1 MSTTRG
7 RFRVL
12 ANPRDEG
19 VWTFVSLPDDPTEPT
34 EEAYELVDVAHTGHG
49 DLDETVSGLRPGY
62 VVEAELS
69 WATEDP
75 TVESLAVEKR
85 TLYASADGVT
95 NLFEA
100 AQDAWENARAQG
112 EAMAS
117 QVTRDTDGAVNG
129 VLYVFGETQG
139 AGDLYDEF
147 VSGRRPIEPLV
158 ARVNE
163 NEEPGDREVF
173 VLRPAGG
180 EFVVIYI
187 ALAKDGL
194 LADTVRDTYDLPRP
208 DEPLA

>member
-1 MSTTRG
+1 MTTTSG

-12 ANPRDEG
+12 ANPREDD
-19 VWTFVSLPDDPTEPT
+19 VWTFVSLPEDPTEPT
-34 EEAYELVDVAHTGHG
+34 EDAYELVDVAHAGHG
-49 DLDETVSGLRPGY
+49 DLDETVANLRPGY
-62 VVEAELS
+62 VVAADLS

-75 TVESLAVEKR
+75 TVESLTVEKR
-85 TLYASADGVT
+85 TLYAHADGVT

-100 AQDAWENARAQG
+100 AQDAWQNARAQG
-112 EAMAS
+112 ESMAS

-129 VLYVFGETQG
+129 VLYVFGEPPG
-139 AGDLYDEF
+139 AGDLYEEF

-173 VLRPAGG
+173 VLRPAGE
-180 EFVVIYI
+180 EFVVVYI
-187 ALAKDGL
+187 ALAKEGL
-194 LADTVRDTYDLPRP
+194 LADTVRDTYDLSRP